1 MEQHTKDLIKKRID
15 SQLANKTE
23 NNMQLIKKE
32 IENKRGG
39 YFELSSRG
47 DIGYIVGASS
57 TLEDYYYVY
66 IDKLNNI
73 GFQSCV
79 GKIKYLGKNMPNND
93 FSVVDW
99 LIKHDPNS
107 LVIKIKNVLQRNP
120 DVLFTSI
127 YINGKRYD

>member
-1 MEQHTKDLIKKRID
+1 MEQHTKDLIKKHID

-32 IENKRGG
+32 IEKKGGG
-39 YFELSSRG
+39 YFELDSGG

-66 IDKLNNI
+66 IDKSNNI
-73 GFQSCV
+73 CFQSCV
-79 GKIKYLGKNMPNND
+79 GKIKYIGKNMPNND

-99 LIKHDPNS
+99 LIKNDPKS
-107 LVIKIKNVLQRNP
+107 LVIKIKNVLQRNL

-127 YINGKRYD
+127 YLNNKRYG

>member
-32 IENKRGG
+32 IEKKRGG
-39 YFELSSRG
+39 YFELSSGG

-99 LIKHDPNS
+99 LIKHDPKS

-127 YINGKRYD
+127 YINGKKYD

>member
-1 MEQHTKDLIKKRID
+1 MKQHTKDLIKKHID

-32 IENKRGG
+32 IEKKRGG
-39 YFELSSRG
+39 YFELFSGG

-66 IDKLNNI
+66 IDKSNKI
-73 GFQSCV
+73 CFQSCV
-79 GKIKYLGKNMPNND
+79 GKIKYIGKNMPNND

-99 LIKHDPNS
+99 LIKHDPKS

-127 YINGKRYD
+127 YLNGKRYG

>member
-15 SQLANKTE
+15 SKLANKTE

-32 IENKRGG
+32 IEKKRGG
-39 YFELSSRG
+39 YFELSNGG

-66 IDKLNNI
+66 VDKSNNI

-79 GKIKYLGKNMPNND
+79 GKIKYIGKNIPNNN

-99 LIKHDPNS
+99 LIKHDPKS
-107 LVIKIKNVLQRNP
+107 LVIKIKNVLQRNQ

-127 YINGKRYD
+127 YLNGKRYD

>member
-32 IENKRGG
+32 IEKKCGG
-39 YFELSSRG
+39 YFELSSGG

-127 YINGKRYD
+127 YINGKKYD